1 MNKVASLDKIL
12 AIVSNIFDAY
22 TTVLFWESGK
32 SRYELCS
39 SFSLGDNVIN
49 GTLIEPGQGLVG
61 WVLRHDKPLL
71 VKSVEEKKNFLG
83 YYEPG
88 SENKIK
94 AFLGV
99 PLPDGKGVLCVDSKK
114 TYSFSTKDQ
123 KILGQFAEFI
133 GSLQRDFSRVGLS
146 RQEHRFYTCL
156 KLIHLLRE
164 ETPRW
169 GVFLDRFLALLS
181 EYSGFQYCF
190 LAARDERG
198 WGYSVEGSSR
208 RLFGRQELEAG
219 KFPIGSGV
227 VGWIFKHNQA
237 VFSEELEF
245 RPAGTSVFGKDI
257 DAPPVKT
264 VMAFPLRVHRVTRGV
279 LVFADAGNIHLS
291 SEMRTFGQM
300 IAEHLALFLENL
312 YLKNRLNQ
320 QSGLRAPGASSQH

>member
-22 TTVLFWESGK
+22 STVLFWEDGK
-32 SRYELCS
+32 SRFELCS
-39 SFSLGDNVIN
+39 SFSLGDNVVN

-71 VKSVEEKKNFLG
+71 VKSVEQKKNFLG
-83 YYEPG
+83 YYAPG
-88 SENKIK
+88 KESKVK

-99 PLPDGKGVLCVDSKK
+99 PLPGGKGVLCVDSKK

-133 GSLQRDFSRVGLS
+133 GALQRDFSRIGLS

-156 KLIHLLRE
+156 KLVHMLRE
-164 ETPRW
+164 KTPRW
-169 GVFLDRFLALLS
+169 GVFLEQFLKLLS

-198 WGYSVEGSSR
+198 WGYSVEGSSSL
-208 RLFGRQELEAG
+208 LFGGQRPETD

-227 VGWIFKHNQA
+227 VGWIFKHNQS

-245 RPAGTSVFGKDI
+245 RPAGTSVFGRDVP
-257 DAPPVKT
+257 APPVKT
-264 VMAFPLRVHRVTRGV
+264 VMAFPLRVYRVTRGV
-279 LVFADAGNIHLS
+279 LVFADPGNIHLS
-291 SEMRTFGQM
+291 SEMRTFGRM
-300 IAEHLALFLENL
+300 VADHLALFLENL
-312 YLKNRLNQ
+312 YLKNRLRQ
-320 QSGLRAPGASSQH
+320 QPDPRVQGASSQQ